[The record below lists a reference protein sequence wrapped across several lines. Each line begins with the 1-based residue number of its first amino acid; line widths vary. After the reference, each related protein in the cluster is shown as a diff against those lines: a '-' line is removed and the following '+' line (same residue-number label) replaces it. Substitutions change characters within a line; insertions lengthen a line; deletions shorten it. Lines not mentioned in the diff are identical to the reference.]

1 MKKKEVLLAMVGV
14 NPQIVTISLD
24 LLSTTE
30 GVAIGEVA
38 SIYTDNEQVKVA
50 VKRLDEELKQSQG
63 APHRS
68 ILIGGMDH
76 PVEDFLTKQ
85 DAVLLFRTL
94 YQEIKAYKQANWRI
108 HLSIAGGRRVMS
120 AYALVVAQLLFDEDD
135 RCWHLFSDFWQ
146 RDRDRKMHLE
156 PGDHA
161 ILVPVPVLR
170 WSPMAMRDADL
181 AFGDDPWEVIER
193 QDELQQRERDL
204 QLRAFLRG
212 LRPAKRAVAQLLA
225 EGLDNHSI
233 ADRRGKSINTVTKQI
248 IDIYGAWREFF
259 GVLPPNAPV
268 RDQIVAELSGYFSR
282 NPGEKQ

>member
-24 LLSTTE
+24 LLHTTE
-30 GVAIGEVA
+30 DVDVDEVA
-38 SIYTDNEQVKVA
+38 SVYTDNEWVKDA
-50 VKRLDEELKQSQG
+50 VKRLDEELTQSQG
-63 APHRS
+63 PPHRS
-68 ILIGGMDH
+68 ILIGGRDH

-94 YQEIKAYKQANWRI
+94 HREIKAYKQANWRI

-146 RDRDRKMHLE
+146 RDRDRKMRLE

-170 WSPMAMRDADL
+170 WSPMATMAADF
-181 AFGDDPWEVIER
+181 AFSDDPWQVIE
-193 QDELQQRERDL
+193 QQQLLQQRERDVRV
-204 QLRAFLRG
+204 QAFLKSLPR
-212 LRPAKRAVAQLLA
+212 AQQAVARLLA
-225 EGLDNHSI
+225 EGLDNQTI
-233 ADRRGKSINTVTKQI
+233 ANRRHKSVHTVKKQVSNI
-248 IDIYGAWREFF
+248 FAEWRGFL
-259 GVLPPNAPV
+259 GLPENASV
-268 RDQIVAELSGYFSR
+268 RDQVVAELAGYFAR
-282 NPGEKQ
+282 QGDG